1 MTSTIAPAAATF
13 VCSPSSTAGGRK
25 AAVFRRKDPKFQ
37 LCSVVPPLGLSPFAP
52 WIGLKQL
59 GISLAPKSLKLE
71 RKGRCKGMVVYASLF
86 GVGAPEALVIGVVA
100 LLVFG
105 PKGLAEV
112 ARTLGKTLRAFQ
124 PTIRELQEVSRD
136 FKSTLEKEIGLDDI
150 SISSI
155 DAFNGKKMDTTSTPS
170 STTTTGDS
178 KTMIEDSK
186 STAEDSKT
194 VDISSLS
201 SIDAYNARIMGKT
214 STSSSTATAED
225 SKNTADTNG
234 APSPPKAY
242 TTEDY
247 LKITE
252 EQLAAAQKQAPA
264 SAPAESEF
272 EPQTS
277 SQGTLVTATV
287 EETAAETRLPQQPQ
301 TVEEE
306 TAARTP
312 SPQQPQIE
320 T

>member
-1 MTSTIAPAAATF
+1 MASTIAPAAATF
-13 VCSPSSTAGGRK
+13 VCSPSSTAGGTK
-25 AAVFRRKDPKFQ
+25 AAKFRRKDPKFQ
-37 LCSVVPPLGLSPFAP
+37 LCSVVPPLGLSPFSP

-59 GISLAPKSLKLE
+59 GISLVPKSLKLE
-71 RKGRCKGMVVYASLF
+71 RRGRCKGMVVYASLF

-150 SISSI
+150 SSSSI

-178 KTMIEDSK
+178 KTTIKDSK
-186 STAEDSKT
+186 TTAEDSKT

-214 STSSSTATAED
+214 STSSSTATTED
-225 SKNTADTNG
+225 SKNTADTEQNRAKARASPVSG
-234 APSPPKAY
+234 ALCGPSTGA
-242 TTEDY
+242 
-247 LKITE
+247 
-252 EQLAAAQKQAPA
+252 
-264 SAPAESEF
+264 
-272 EPQTS
+272 
-277 SQGTLVTATV
+277 
-287 EETAAETRLPQQPQ
+287 
-301 TVEEE
+301 
-306 TAARTP
+306 
-312 SPQQPQIE
+312 IE
-320 T
+320 TSFRTTPLKVVWEHMLLSTLPGTHKRSTLILLDGGG

>member
-13 VCSPSSTAGGRK
+13 VCSPSSTARGTK

-37 LCSVVPPLGLSPFAP
+37 LCSVVPPLGLSPFSP

-59 GISLAPKSLKLE
+59 SISLAPKSLKLE
-71 RKGRCKGMVVYASLF
+71 RRERCKGMVVYASLF

-136 FKSTLEKEIGLDDI
+136 FKSTLEKEIGLDDN
-150 SISSI
+150 SSSSI
-155 DAFNGKKMDTTSTPS
+155 DAFNGKKMDMTSTPS

-178 KTMIEDSK
+178 KTTIEDSK
-186 STAEDSKT
+186 TTAEDSKT
-194 VDISSLS
+194 VDVSSLS

-214 STSSSTATAED
+214 STSSSTTTADE
-225 SKNTADTNG
+225 SKTMADTNG
-234 APSPPKAY
+234 APSPPRAY
-242 TTEDY
+242 TTEEY

-252 EQLAAAQKQAPA
+252 EQLAAAQKQAQA
-264 SAPAESEF
+264 SAPVESQL
-272 EPQTS
+272 EPQTL
-277 SQGTLVTATV
+277 SQATV
-287 EETAAETRLPQQPQ
+287 EETAAETPLPLQPQ

-306 TAARTP
+306 TAARMP

>member
-13 VCSPSSTAGGRK
+13 VCSPSSTAGGKK
-25 AAVFRRKDPKFQ
+25 AARFRRKDPKFQ

-71 RKGRCKGMVVYASLF
+71 RRGRCKGMVVYASLF

-150 SISSI
+150 SSSSI
-155 DAFNGKKMDTTSTPS
+155 DAFNGKKMDTTLTPS

-178 KTMIEDSK
+178 KTTIKDSK
-186 STAEDSKT
+186 TTAEDSKT

-225 SKNTADTNG
+225 SKNTADTDG

-242 TTEDY
+242 TTEEY

-252 EQLAAAQKQAPA
+252 EQLAAAQKQAQV
-264 SAPAESEF
+264 SAPAESEL

-277 SQGTLVTATV
+277 SQATV
-287 EETAAETRLPQQPQ
+287 EETAVETPLPQQPQ